1 MKITALI
8 ENTTKEDLQ
17 TEHGLS
23 LYIETEKHKIL
34 FDSGQGRLFAENAKK
49 LGKDLSKADI
59 MILSH
64 GHYDHGGGL
73 KTFLELNDHAP
84 VILSSEA
91 FGDYYNA
98 RDKYIGLDKSLKDEK
113 RLVFVD
119 ADRQID
125 DELYI
130 YAGCIRKKVEFMG
143 AAGLQMK
150 KMDVMLPDFFDH
162 EIYLM
167 INESGAAGGNG
178 ESGSGKKVLISGC
191 SHKGI
196 LNIVEWFRPDV
207 LIGGFHFSNMA
218 LDDTLKGYAERLNGY
233 DITYYTCH
241 CTGTEQYEFMKK
253 SMSRL
258 NYLSEGMTIEI

>member
-23 LYIETEKHKIL
+23 LYIETEKHTIL
-34 FDSGQGRLFAENAKK
+34 FDSGQGSLFAENAEK
-49 LGKDLSKADI
+49 LGKDLSGVDI

-73 KTFLELNDHAP
+73 ATFLKLNDHAP
-84 VILSSEA
+84 VYMSSEA

-98 RDKYIGLDKSLKDEK
+98 KDKYIGIDKGLAEED
-113 RLVFVD
+113 RIVFVD
-119 ADRQID
+119 VDTQLD
-125 DELYI
+125 EELYL
-130 YAGCIRKKVEFMG
+130 YSGSIREKVVYQTPS
-143 AAGLQMK
+143 GLKMK
-150 KMDVMLPDFFDH
+150 KWDVLVPDFFDH

-167 INESGAAGGNG
+167 INEG
-178 ESGSGKKVLISGC
+178 GKKVLISGC

-207 LIGGFHFSNMA
+207 LIGGFHFSKLP
-218 LDDTLKGYAERLNGY
+218 LDDTLKDYAQQLDTRDTE
-233 DITYYTCH
+233 YYTCH
-241 CTGTEQYEFMKK
+241 CTGTEQYEFMKQYMK
-253 SMSRL
+253 NLS
-258 NYLSEGMTIEI
+258 YLSEGMSIEI

>member
-1 MKITALI
+1 MTALPGKKKVRFSRAETRAAWLCLLPSVI
-8 ENTTKEDLQ
+8 GLVCITYLPMIASFA
-17 TEHGLS
+17 LS
-23 LYIETEKHKIL
+23 L
-34 FDSGQGRLFAENAKK
+34 FSWNG
-49 LGKDLSKADI
+49 LGE
-59 MILSH
+59 M
-64 GHYDHGGGL
+64 
-73 KTFLELNDHAP
+73 
-84 VILSSEA
+84 
-91 FGDYYNA
+91 
-98 RDKYIGLDKSLKDEK
+98 KYIGLDKSLKDEK
-113 RLVFVD
+113 RLVFVG

-167 INESGAAGGNG
+167 INESGAAGVNG

-207 LIGGFHFSNMA
+207 LIGGFHFSNLA

>member
-23 LYIETEKHKIL
+23 LYIETEKHTVL
-34 FDSGQGRLFAENAKK
+34 FDSGQGTLFAENAEK
-49 LGKDLSKADI
+49 LGKDLSKVDM

-73 KTFLELNDHAP
+73 ATFLKVNDHAP
-84 VILSSEA
+84 VIVSSEA

-98 RDKYIGLDKSLKDEK
+98 KDKYIGLNKELKDEK

-119 ADRQID
+119 VDEQID
-125 DELYI
+125 EELYV
-130 YAGCIRKKVEFMG
+130 YAGSIREKVEYMTPS
-143 AAGLQMK
+143 GLKMK
-150 KMDVMLPDFFDH
+150 KWDAMLPDFFDH

-167 INESGAAGGNG
+167 INEK
-178 ESGSGKKVLISGC
+178 GKHVLISGC

-207 LIGGFHFSNMA
+207 LIGGFHFSSLP
-218 LDDTLKGYAERLNGY
+218 LDDTLKGYAEKLNGY
-233 DITYYTCH
+233 NTTYYTCH
-241 CTGTEQYEFMKK
+241 CTGTEQYEFMKN
-253 SMSRL
+253 SMDRL
-258 NYLSEGMTIEI
+258 YYLSEGMTIEV

>member
-23 LYIETEKHKIL
+23 LYIETEKHTVL
-34 FDSGQGRLFAENAKK
+34 FDSGQGTLFAENAEK
-49 LGKDLSKADI
+49 LGKDLSKVDM

-73 KTFLELNDHAP
+73 ATFLKANDHAP
-84 VILSSEA
+84 VIVSSEA

-98 RDKYIGLDKSLKDEK
+98 KDKYIGLNKELKDEK

-119 ADRQID
+119 VDEQID
-125 DELYI
+125 EELYI
-130 YAGCIRKKVEFMG
+130 YTGSIREKVDYMTPS
-143 AAGLQMK
+143 GLKMK
-150 KMDVMLPDFFDH
+150 KWDAMLPDLFDH

-167 INESGAAGGNG
+167 INEK
-178 ESGSGKKVLISGC
+178 GKHVLISGC

-207 LIGGFHFSNMA
+207 LIGGFHFSSLP
-218 LDDTLKGYAERLNGY
+218 LDDTLKGYAEKLNGY
-233 DITYYTCH
+233 NTTYYTCH
-241 CTGTEQYEFMKK
+241 CTGAEQYEFMKK
-253 SMSRL
+253 TMDRL
-258 NYLSEGMTIEI
+258 EYLSEGMTIEL